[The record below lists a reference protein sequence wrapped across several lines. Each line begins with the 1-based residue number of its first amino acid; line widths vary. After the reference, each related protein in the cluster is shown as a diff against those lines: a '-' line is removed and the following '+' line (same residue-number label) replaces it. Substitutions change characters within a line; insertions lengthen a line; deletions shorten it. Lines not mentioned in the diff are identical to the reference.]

1 MTPAETSLLIERY
14 DELIPIMNAHV
25 NGQEIQYYDNG
36 CNKWKPCACGPSWD
50 RCSSDRV
57 KPQSTLRPYTDAEL
71 QEQVG
76 KVLIHYLDGDRY
88 LCDACV
94 DSDVNMACYG
104 FLGGAELLRLFKHL
118 DGSPCGVTE

>member
-50 RCSSDRV
+50 RCSTYRI
-57 KPQSTLRPYTDAEL
+57 KPGPTLRPYTDDEMKR
-71 QEQVG
+71 QIGNVFVH
-76 KVLIHYLDGDRY
+76 KH
-88 LCDACV
+88 
-94 DSDVNMACYG
+94 SDVSRIVTEAG
-104 FLGGAELLRLFKHL
+104 LGWVRMYNQPTIGAAELLEQYKQV